1 MRLTQSILKR
11 KFPSVDKPLRIK
23 AHPAIRSSKRAF
35 ETFKPRGL
43 FSEFY
48 GMRRTR
54 PCYISRGLQ
63 EAAELTA
70 RLRIFNG
77 KRRRVAKEEQPI
89 KIKVCN

>member
-23 AHPAIRSSKRAF
+23 AHPRISSSKRAF
-35 ETFKPRGL
+35 EKFKPRGL

-54 PCYISRGLQ
+54 PCYFSRGLQ
-63 EAAELTA
+63 EAAERTV